1 MKAPQERKTAKR
13 IERISESGHPNIKMF
28 GNEGTLTVSEILEGH
43 NDSVTFR
50 GREQVETLRDFCDA
64 WLEHNEESSEE

>member
-13 IERISESGHPNIKMF
+13 IERVSESGHPNIKLF
-28 GNEGTLTVSEILEGH
+28 GNDGTLTVTEILESR

-50 GREQVETLRDFCDA
+50 NREQIETLRDFCDA
-64 WLEHNEESSEE
+64 WLEHDEDEE